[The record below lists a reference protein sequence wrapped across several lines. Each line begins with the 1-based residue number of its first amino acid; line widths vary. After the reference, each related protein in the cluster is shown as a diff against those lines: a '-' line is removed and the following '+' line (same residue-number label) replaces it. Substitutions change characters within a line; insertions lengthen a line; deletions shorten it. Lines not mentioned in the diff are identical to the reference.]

1 MTYRIKSTKKKSM
14 KSVIAIIFILFIGA
28 CKSAEV
34 PCYNESLATMEN
46 NPVETID
53 WLQDIRAHLS
63 SSDAYIALYHW
74 NNEAYFYVYVQPLF
88 ESDDFAPVT
97 IYRSDGSVYAYCGG
111 NSHPDK
117 QNLCEGFNEKA
128 IFVVKLWENN
138 SCH

>member
-53 WLQDIRAHLS
+53 WLQDLRARLS
-63 SSDAYIALYHW
+63 SSHAYIALYNW
-74 NNEAYFYVYVQPLF
+74 GEERYFYVYVETPI
-88 ESDDFAPVT
+88 ESNDLL
-97 IYRSDGSVYAYCGG
+97 R
-111 NSHPDK
+111 
-117 QNLCEGFNEKA
+117 
-128 IFVVKLWENN
+128 
-138 SCH
+138 